1 LESSVESL
9 VEALSEYGAQQIRLE
24 SDAGIVSG
32 KAEGGALQS
41 GFDALGSGPLVGFLV
56 AKPELNAIELEDAGL
71 TLRVARDGAQA
82 QLQVRWASGEQYE
95 ETLPMVADLTLLHDG
110 TRPLFFA
117 DSASEI
123 TNAKAAIQDPTQA
136 IYVVE
141 TPQGQRYF
149 GAGQFA
155 AKTGSGQPLLG
166 QLAASDPLG
175 PAWFRERLGTRANYI
190 AGAMAGG
197 IGSPALVIAMGQG
210 GYIGF
215 YGSGGLPLAAVE
227 AGIQEIKQA
236 LGDTI
241 PAGFNLLHNPVEPQV
256 EESTVDLFLK
266 YGCKMVSASA
276 FMGLTPAVVR
286 YRYTGIHTSD
296 SGKVACPNQLYA
308 KVSRPEVAKH
318 FLGPASEKMLQ
329 ELVAKGGLTAQ
340 EAALAKSFPMADGI
354 TCEADSGGHTDGRPL
369 SVILPVIKALRDRV
383 AASNPEVRVAIGAAG
398 GLGCP
403 ASIAAAFEMGA
414 DYVLTGS
421 VNQCSPEAGTS
432 DLAKSMLLQAGLADV
447 ANGAAPDMFEMGAHV
462 QVLSR
467 GSMYAKRSER
477 LYDLYKRYT
486 SWEEVPEKDRARVE
500 KQMLCCPFEQVWA
513 DTESYWADRDPKQ
526 VERARTDGRH
536 KMALVFRWYLGMS
549 SRWARMG
556 EASRKKDFQIWCG
569 AAMGAFNDWV
579 AGSTMEPL
587 AARGVVEMADAL
599 LRGASVV
606 HRARRLASQGV
617 AVPSGAGSWQP
628 V

>member
-1 LESSVESL
+1 METLIEK
-9 VEALSEYGAQQIRLE
+9 LSGYGAQEIRIENGDEVLRSQGVGGRLE
-24 SDAGIVSG
+24 ESFGH
-32 KAEGGALQS
+32 
-41 GFDALGSGPLVGFLV
+41 LGSGPLVGVLV
-56 AKPELNAIELEDAGL
+56 ARPALKAIVLEDAGV
-71 TLRVARDGAQA
+71 TLRVARLGNKAV
-82 QLQVRWASGEQYE
+82 LQVRWATGERHE
-95 ETLPMVADLTLLHDG
+95 ESLELLADNTLLHDG
-110 TRPLFFA
+110 TCPLFRP
-117 DSASEI
+117 DPSSAILDPKS
-123 TNAKAAIQDPTQA
+123 AIQDPTQA
-136 IYVVE
+136 VFVVQ
-141 TPQGQRYF
+141 TAVGQEFF
-149 GAGQFA
+149 GKGKFGSGSPL
-155 AKTGSGQPLLG
+155 TGS
-166 QLAASDPLG
+166 LAPSEPLG
-175 PAWFRERLGTRANYI
+175 PAWFRDRLGTRANYI

-197 IGSPALVIAMGQG
+197 IASPALVIAMGQG

-215 YGSGGLPLAAVE
+215 YGSGGLPIEAVE
-227 AGIQEIKQA
+227 AGIKEIKAA
-236 LGDTI
+236 LGDSV

-266 YGCKMVSASA
+266 YRCQMVSASA

-286 YRYTGIHTSD
+286 YRYTGIHRTE
-296 SGKVACPNQLYA
+296 SGAVDCPNRLYA

-318 FLGPASEKMLQ
+318 FLAPAPEKLLQ
-329 ELVAKGGLTAQ
+329 ELVASGRLTVQ
-340 EAALAKSFPMADGI
+340 EAELAKAFPMADGI

-369 SVILPVIKALRDRV
+369 SVILPVIKALRDRL
-383 AASNPEVRVAIGAAG
+383 ARSNSVSGVRVAIGAAG

-447 ANGAAPDMFEMGAHV
+447 DSGAAPDMFEMGAHV

-467 GSMYAKRSER
+467 GSMYAKRSGR
-477 LYDLYKRYT
+477 LFDLYKRYGA
-486 SWEEVPEKDRARVE
+486 WEQIPEKDQQRVE
-500 KQMLCCPFEQVWA
+500 KQMLCRPFSEVWA
-513 DTESYWADRDPKQ
+513 DTESYWAVRDPKQ
-526 VERARTDGRH
+526 VERAMTDGRH

-556 EASRKKDFQIWCG
+556 DASRKKDFQIWCG

-579 AGSTMEPL
+579 AGTSMEPL
-587 AARGVVEMADAL
+587 ASRGVVEMADAL
-599 LRGASVV
+599 LKGASVV

-617 AVPSGAGSWQP
+617 DLPEGTDSWQP